1 MPNDQEPEKQDNSK
15 DNNNTNN
22 RGNHSNMHRGQDW
35 HDESN
40 PFVVFRRFADE
51 QVSSL
56 LQSVT
61 GLPSNISRPQSDRWT
76 IFNED
81 NGYEER
87 KYRERTGGD
96 NAGHG
101 NYARDQGAEG
111 SSSSGQDNNNNN
123 GGNTSGPS
131 QPVNT
136 NNRHPR
142 NPHQERNHNPRN
154 AHSDFFGI
162 ESVVDRFEDR
172 FFPFSP
178 SFLHPSN
185 RYFFPDMFEDSSSP
199 TWPLT
204 YIAFSPY
211 SPLHLEHQAHYRAQ
225 RDQGVFSSIMS
236 SFQPESDRDPNE
248 PQWREAFED
257 LLRLENGKPMLDNDT
272 LQAGKTENGSEWL
285 HGLVKRG
292 SLGDRWKYS
301 SGGSVSSPW
310 SGITFTGT
318 SHSDD
323 NRVLPESRSE
333 TKTETENKKQLES
346 ENQQADT
353 ELDMYERFLH
363 DIEEREQQVLRGE
376 VGSPLVR
383 FLLEERRREQEQ
395 ERRQLYDDDQGT
407 EDTESWL
414 DLVSGGNR
422 KSVPESP
429 PDLTERKQADF
440 SQEPTP
446 SRVIS
451 TMSRTER
458 TRLADGSVETK
469 IVKTKRYADG
479 REETDESVEVTHPRS
494 NVEGSGGPGN
504 QSKGGWFWKD

>member
-1 MPNDQEPEKQDNSK
+1 MPRD
-15 DNNNTNN
+15 
-22 RGNHSNMHRGQDW
+22 QDW
-35 HDESN
+35 DDESN

-81 NGYEER
+81 TGYEER
-87 KYRERTGGD
+87 KYRERSSGD
-96 NAGHG
+96 NTGQR

-111 SSSSGQDNNNNN
+111 PSSSGQDNNN
-123 GGNTSGPS
+123 GGNTSAPS
-131 QPVNT
+131 QPGNTGDRNPRNT
-136 NNRHPR
+136 N
-142 NPHQERNHNPRN
+142 QERNNTPRN

-162 ESVVDRFEDR
+162 ESVLDRFEDR

-204 YIAFSPY
+204 YLAFSPY
-211 SPLHLEHQAHYRAQ
+211 SPLYLEHQAHYRAQ

-257 LLRLENGKPMLDNDT
+257 LIRLENGKSMLDNDT
-272 LQAGKTENGSEWL
+272 LQAGKTENGTEWL

-301 SGGSVSSPW
+301 SGGSESSPW
-310 SGITFTGT
+310 SGITFTG
-318 SHSDD
+318 HSSDKS
-323 NRVLPESRSE
+323 RALPEPRPE
-333 TKTETENKKQLES
+333 TETESKRQPES
-346 ENQQADT
+346 ENQEADT
-353 ELDMYERFLH
+353 ELDLYERFLH
-363 DIEEREQQVLRGE
+363 DIEEREQQLLRGE

-395 ERRQLYDDDQGT
+395 SRRQGSSQYDDDQGT

-422 KSVPESP
+422 KSVPETP
-429 PDLTERKQADF
+429 PDLTETKQAGIT
-440 SQEPTP
+440 QEPTP
-446 SRVIS
+446 ARVIS

-494 NVEGSGGPGN
+494 NEGSGGSEN
-504 QSKGGWFWKD
+504 QSRGGGWFWKD